1 MANHLA
7 LAAVAKT
14 VLKMLEEACPRDEFI
29 GTPSFVLYPGHDFGT
44 PVVSEGLSLLVW
56 RVGVNS
62 AIRNQPARRRP
73 DGLKRRPAL
82 PVDIGLL
89 ITAWSTEAERQL
101 RLLGWLMRHIED
113 HAIIPA
119 AQLNASLSRRDRPAF
134 EADEAV
140 ELSID
145 TLSVPDHLGLWDKFR
160 NRWQTSVTY
169 AARNVMIES
178 EVALAE
184 GALVQTRELRAGT
197 PGAAP

>member
-1 MANHLA
+1 MANYLA

-29 GTPSFVLYPGHDFGT
+29 GTPSFVLYPGPDFT
-44 PVVSEGLSLLVW
+44 PAVSEGFSLLVW

-73 DGLKRRPAL
+73 DGLKRRPSL
-82 PVDIGLL
+82 PVDMGLL
-89 ITAWSTEAERQL
+89 ITPWSTEAERQL

-113 HAIIPA
+113 HAVIPA
-119 AQLNASLSRRDRPAF
+119 ALLNQALSRRDRPAF
-134 EADEAV
+134 EPDEAV
-140 ELSID
+140 ELYVD
-145 TLSVPDHLGLWDKFR
+145 TLGVPDQLGLWDKFR

-169 AARNVMIES
+169 AARSVMIES
-178 EVALAE
+178 DITLGE